1 MEEFDLYI
9 KGLRRAL
16 KSVPSSWEQQNLNKD
31 PSSGCNVENELK
43 RDRLLADIAFQ
54 PEWMLA

>member
-9 KGLRRAL
+9 KGLRRVP
-16 KSVPSSWEQQNLNKD
+16 KSVPSSWEQQNLYKD

-43 RDRLLADIAFQ
+43 RARLLADVAFH